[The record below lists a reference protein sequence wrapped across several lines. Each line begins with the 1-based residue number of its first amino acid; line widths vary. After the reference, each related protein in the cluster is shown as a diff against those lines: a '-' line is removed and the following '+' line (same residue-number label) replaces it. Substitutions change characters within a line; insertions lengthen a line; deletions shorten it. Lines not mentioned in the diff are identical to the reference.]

1 MNPYGGY
8 ANSINLSLDR
18 LPYVDRLWIG
28 ELFRDYNKRDF
39 WLVEMSGIPFGLMSE
54 MLDAHNVF
62 RGMVFGM
69 LPRLPWSGN
78 PVPMWRALDAFG
90 IDQAKMCRLLGRP
103 QSGPQRQRTD
113 PGNDHLPAAR
123 PLGHAVDGQLGQRQC
138 AKVPHPHR

>member
-1 MNPYGGY
+1 
-8 ANSINLSLDR
+8 
-18 LPYVDRLWIG
+18 
-28 ELFRDYNKRDF
+28 
-39 WLVEMSGIPFGLMSE
+39 MSGIPFGLMSE

-90 IDQAKMCRLLGRP
+90 IDQAKMYGYWDDRNPVRSDNELIPVTTYLRP
-103 QSGPQRQRTD
+103 G
-113 PGNDHLPAAR
+113 